1 MATCVT
7 GYNYGYQEVT
17 GITINNIVILGPT
30 GITGGTGSTGTTGTT
45 GITGATGAYKP
56 TNLSVTFGGN
66 ISFNSSTSFSG
77 QINIMGK
84 NTITQ
89 IWGT

>member
-1 MATCVT
+1 MATGYTGVT
-7 GYNYGYQEVT
+7 GYNYGYQGVT
-17 GITINNIVILGPT
+17 SIAITNIVSLGPT
-30 GITGGTGSTGTTGTT
+30 GITGTTGTTGT
-45 GITGATGAYKP
+45 TGATGAYKP

-66 ISFNSSTSFSG
+66 IAFSSSTSFSG

-84 NTITQ
+84 NTINQ